1 LGEMRFGDEG
11 EERFARDAAA
21 ATAAVGDGDG
31 DVRGVGESG
40 VGNDDVGEVIV
51 EGVVAHDVVVPV
63 TPATKKTKMTR
74 SKMSIARRELDVVSG
89 DEVQMSVLRRS
100 RRNRAG

>member
-1 LGEMRFGDEG
+1 
-11 EERFARDAAA
+11 
-21 ATAAVGDGDG
+21 
-31 DVRGVGESG
+31 
-40 VGNDDVGEVIV
+40 VIV
-51 EGVVAHDVVVPV
+51 EGAVAHDVVVPV

-89 DEVQMSVLRRS
+89 DEVKMSVLRRS